1 MSKFIYFFLLIPFT
15 SFGQNYTSYF
25 TGNTTDVVTTPAGGI
40 CLMGGATEDDNAMR
54 WFLRKVNGG
63 DILVLR
69 ASGSSGYNGY
79 LYSTLGIPVN
89 SVETI
94 VCNNAA
100 ASNDPYILRKIQQ
113 AEAIWFAGGDQWA
126 YVSYWRN
133 SPVASAINQ
142 AIQQRHVVVGGT
154 SAGMAI
160 QGKHYF
166 SARNGSVTSA
176 TALANPYSNLVTVD
190 SAAFLTNSRLHNV
203 ITDTHFDNP
212 DRKGR
217 LVTFLSRIFTDYGVY
232 AKAIACDE
240 YTAVCIDANGTASV
254 FGNYPAND
262 DNAYFIQ
269 SNCELLAKA
278 PENCTPGNALTWNL
292 GGQALR
298 VYRIKGNSTGSN
310 TFNLNSW
317 QAGNGGSWLNW
328 SVANGTFSEQN
339 GNAITCS
346 ALSVA
351 GTSSKPEINLY
362 PNPTT
367 GSVFLTTPDGTAL
380 TNRLNLYNAMGQEM
394 AVIYSV
400 NSRNEMMLNM
410 EGLENG
416 VYYLIGSTKGNTVF
430 KQKIIKSK

>member
-1 MSKFIYFFLLIPFT
+1 MSKFIYFFLLIPFI

-54 WFLRKVNGG
+54 WFLRKANGG

-142 AIQQRHVVVGGT
+142 AIQQRQIVVGGT

-190 SAAFLTNSRLHNV
+190 SAAFLTNNHLRNV

-217 LVTFLSRIFTDYGVY
+217 LVTFLSRIYTDYGVY

-254 FGNYPAND
+254 FGNYPTND
-262 DNAYFIQ
+262 DNAYFVQ
-269 SNCELLAKA
+269 SNCELLVKA

-328 SVANGTFSEQN
+328 SVANGTFSEQT
-339 GNAITCS
+339 GNAISCN

-351 GTSSKPEINLY
+351 GNSSKPEINLY
-362 PNPTT
+362 PNPTA
-367 GSVFLTTPDGTAL
+367 GSVVLTTPDGTAL
-380 TNRLNLYNAMGQEM
+380 TNRLKLYNAMGQEIT
-394 AVIYSV
+394 VTYSAI
-400 NSRNEMMLNM
+400 SRNELTLNM

-416 VYYLIGSTKGNTVF
+416 VYYLIGSTKESAVF
-430 KQKIIKSK
+430 KQKIIKIK